1 MNKYN
6 EIYENKKILVIDD
19 SDAGI
24 KIVEKVLRDSNVMID
39 SVNTGKDAI
48 DKIKSKNKYDV
59 ILLDENL
66 SGMSGL
72 ELLTKLKEIRNF
84 NMPVILLTKD
94 SKYDY
99 SDEYKSDG
107 FDDYIMKPVK
117 REILL
122 DKIDKFMK
130 K

>member
-1 MNKYN
+1 M
-6 EIYENKKILVIDD
+6 VIDD

-24 KIVEKVLRDSNVMID
+24 KIVEKVLKDSNVIID
-39 SVNTGKDAI
+39 SVNTSKDAI
-48 DKIKSKNKYDV
+48 NRIKSKNKYDV
-59 ILLDENL
+59 ILVDENL
-66 SGMSGL
+66 SQISGVD
-72 ELLTKLKEIRNF
+72 LLAKLKEIRNF
-84 NMPVILLTKD
+84 NIPVILLTKD

-99 SDEYKSDG
+99 SDEYKNEGFSD
-107 FDDYIMKPVK
+107 YVMKPVK